1 MIKSIRKAR
10 EDGFTLIELLIVII
24 VLGILVAIVLFGLGT
39 FKGDSQAAACKAD
52 LKQLR
57 TAATAWIAGH
67 PGTAASVTQLT
78 ASGYLQAGPDVNA
91 DGVTLAVTVA
101 TDGTYT
107 VTKNGNAVP
116 AASTSC

>member
-1 MIKSIRKAR
+1 VIKSIRKAR